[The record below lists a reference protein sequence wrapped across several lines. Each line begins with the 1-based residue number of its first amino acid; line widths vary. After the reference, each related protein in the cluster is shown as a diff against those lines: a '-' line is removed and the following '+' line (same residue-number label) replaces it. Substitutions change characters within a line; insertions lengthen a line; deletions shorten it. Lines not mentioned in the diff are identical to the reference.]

1 MRPDKNPT
9 YNKNVIRREEE
20 ERILE
25 EKRKRD
31 QEEAAKKQVI
41 YIHCSVVENS
51 YSGVLRSVL
60 RSGES
65 AFFYSGEGD
74 RSGELKGPGEC
85 LRSTPGIL
93 RHNIVF
99 SCKIT
104 VF

>member
-1 MRPDKNPT
+1 MHWPKFL
-9 YNKNVIRREEE
+9 RE
-20 ERILE
+20 LTGFLYGSFFVV
-25 EKRKRD
+25 EKLPVV
-31 QEEAAKKQVI
+31 AL
-41 YIHCSVVENS
+41 CPSVVENS

-85 LRSTPGIL
+85 LRSTPGIS

-99 SCKIT
+99 SSKNT

>member
-1 MRPDKNPT
+1 MC
-9 YNKNVIRREEE
+9 IRDSPPKFLGGGEGFSDRFLGK
-20 ERILE
+20 I
-25 EKRKRD
+25 D
-31 QEEAAKKQVI
+31 T
-41 YIHCSVVENS
+41 SVVENS

-85 LRSTPGIL
+85 LRSTPGIS

-99 SCKIT
+99 SCKNT